1 MGGETKSGLSQNQY
15 LLLTGEE
22 AAICMG
28 KLEGPANGP
37 NWQIRLLEE
46 DMMDE
51 VVRHPEV
58 KLMCITDS
66 SPSYVGKVVRS
77 RNDLVQLEVRP
88 IAGAHSDKRQ
98 NLRVPTRFKSFLYP
112 LSGRWKGRMG
122 MEANDLSCGGIAF
135 FCGGELEIGER
146 LEIVVPITS
155 EPVVLRGQI
164 LRQRPTERGDRI
176 MYAAKFLD
184 MCPDEEML
192 VREAVFS
199 VQLSNRPRR

>member
-1 MGGETKSGLSQNQY
+1 MGGELKNNQSQNQY

-22 AAICMG
+22 SAICMG

-37 NWQIRLLEE
+37 NWQIRLLE

-51 VVRHPEV
+51 VVKHPEV

-66 SPSYVGKVVRS
+66 SPSYIGKVVRS
-77 RNDLVQLEVRP
+77 RNDLVQLEVRR
-88 IAGAHSDKRQ
+88 IATGRSDQRQ
-98 NLRVPTRFKSFLYP
+98 NLRVPTRFRSFLYP
-112 LSGRWKGRMG
+112 LSGRWKGRME

-135 FCGGELEIGER
+135 FCSGELEVGER

-155 EPVVLRGQI
+155 QPVVLRGEI
-164 LRQRPTERGDRI
+164 LRRRPTERGGQV

-184 MCPDEEML
+184 MCADEEML